1 MSIDKTKLNFIL
13 NPEHVELSKTEK
25 IIHNYVL
32 DNPDQIIYD
41 SLNGISKKIN
51 IGEASL
57 VRYFKKLGYTN
68 FNHFKMEL
76 YKAIESLRI
85 SEDKPVVDNVTTNLV
100 EVINKTKEV
109 INQEDVDNATKII
122 LNSKQV
128 FVAGMGISHT
138 SALDMFSKFL
148 RIGVNATV
156 VSDSHFSY
164 MYTAVLDEACCVL
177 VYSFSGETGEMVK
190 LANNCKE
197 KNMKVIVISNYRSS
211 TLHDIAD
218 VFIQTCGFEN
228 DINSGFFGSKISQL
242 LVSDI
247 LVTNCALANVEK
259 TKEYNQLVTKLVIK

>member
-1 MSIDKTKLNFIL
+1 MNIDKSKLNFII
-13 NPEHVELSKTEK
+13 NSEKHDLSKTEK
-25 IIHNYVL
+25 IIHNFVL
-32 DNPDQIIYD
+32 DNPEQIIYD
-41 SLNGISKKIN
+41 SINSISRKLN

-57 VRYFKKLGYTN
+57 VRYFKKLGYTS

-85 SEDKPVVDNVTTNLV
+85 SYDKPVVENVTSNLV
-100 EVINKTKEV
+100 DVINKTKDI
-109 INQEDVDNATKII
+109 INQEEIDKATELI

-138 SALDMFSKFL
+138 SALDIFSKLL

-156 VSDSHFSY
+156 IADSHFSY
-164 MYTAVLDEACCVL
+164 MYTAVLDEMCCVIL
-177 VYSFSGETGEMVK
+177 YSFSGETQEMIK

-197 KNMKVIVISNYRSS
+197 KNIKVIVISNYKTSS
-211 TLHDIAD
+211 LHDVAD

-228 DINSGFFGSKISQL
+228 DINSGFFGYKISQL

-247 LVTNCALANVEK
+247 LVTNCALVNIER
-259 TKEYNQLVTKLVIK
+259 TREYNQLVTKLVIK

>member
-1 MSIDKTKLNFIL
+1 MSIDKAKLNFII
-13 NPEHVELSKTEK
+13 NAEQQDLSKTEK
-25 IIHNYVL
+25 IIHEYVL
-32 DNPDQIIYD
+32 ENPEQIIYD
-41 SLNGISKKIN
+41 SLNSISRKIN

-57 VRYFKKLGYTN
+57 VRYFKKLGYSS

-85 SEDKPVVDNVTTNLV
+85 LDDKPVVDNVTTNLV

-109 INQEDVDNATKII
+109 VNQEDIDQATKII

-138 SALDMFSKFL
+138 SALDIFSKFL

-156 VSDSHFSY
+156 IADSHFSY
-164 MYTAVLDEACCVL
+164 MYTAVLDEACCVIL
-177 VYSFSGETGEMVK
+177 YSFSGETQEIIK

-211 TLHDIAD
+211 SLFDLAD

-228 DINSGFFGSKISQL
+228 DISSGFFGSKISQL

-247 LVTNCALANVEK
+247 LVTNCALADLDK
-259 TKEYNQLVTKLVIK
+259 TKEYNQLVTNLVIK